1 MNNILTSKKWS
12 SLFFKV
18 CIIRN
23 STINK
28 SPEFFL
34 YYVHCSDRNLT
45 GNFNEMMAEI
55 TLLLH
60 PFAEYFL

>member
-1 MNNILTSKKWS
+1 MNNILTSKKLS

-28 SPEFFL
+28 SSEFF
-34 YYVHCSDRNLT
+34 YIMYTVQI
-45 GNFNEMMAEI
+45 EI
-55 TLLLH
+55 
-60 PFAEYFL
+60 

>member
-18 CIIRN
+18 RIIRN

-28 SPEFFL
+28 SPEFFF
-34 YYVHCSDRNLT
+34 YIMYTVQI
-45 GNFNEMMAEI
+45 EI
-55 TLLLH
+55 
-60 PFAEYFL
+60 